1 MKLKKEELSKLP
13 NKGGIYL
20 FTNTVNNKCYVGQ
33 TICLRKRLQSH
44 LNNFITKRYDNPL
57 YRALEKYGIE
67 VFEVSIL
74 EIVENDNIKETL
86 DILEIK
92 YIEKYDSYHSG
103 YNQTLGADGGILG
116 YKMTEEQ
123 IKTIRKNAK
132 DIASDGRYTVYC
144 MDLKTK
150 EIISSPNMMILSDKS
165 GFNAYSAKNAK
176 AKKRPYLNRYYFASS
191 LDEFENLPEDIIG
204 TPDDYL
210 MDYYKYIMSLDNP
223 TITNIA
229 KELGLSRD
237 TINKRH
243 AKLKRMGYS
252 LPTDKGR
259 IKGILVK
266 DIEMNSE
273 ELLSVID
280 CAKKFGI
287 SDKSIIRQARRGGI
301 YKKHYSITLVY
312 ED

>member
-1 MKLKKEELSKLP
+1 
-13 NKGGIYL
+13 
-20 FTNTVNNKCYVGQ
+20 
-33 TICLRKRLQSH
+33 
-44 LNNFITKRYDNPL
+44 
-57 YRALEKYGIE
+57 
-67 VFEVSIL
+67 
-74 EIVENDNIKETL
+74 
-86 DILEIK
+86 
-92 YIEKYDSYHSG
+92 
-103 YNQTLGADGGILG
+103 
-116 YKMTEEQ
+116 
-123 IKTIRKNAK
+123 
-132 DIASDGRYTVYC
+132 
-144 MDLKTK
+144 
-150 EIISSPNMMILSDKS
+150 
-165 GFNAYSAKNAK
+165 
-176 AKKRPYLNRYYFASS
+176 
-191 LDEFENLPEDIIG
+191 
-204 TPDDYL
+204 

-273 ELLSVID
+273 ELLSVAN

-287 SDKSIIRQARRGGI
+287 SDKSIVRQARRGGM
-301 YKKHYSITLVY
+301 YKKHYNITLVY

>member
-1 MKLKKEELSKLP
+1 M
-13 NKGGIYL
+13 
-20 FTNTVNNKCYVGQ
+20 
-33 TICLRKRLQSH
+33 
-44 LNNFITKRYDNPL
+44 
-57 YRALEKYGIE
+57 
-67 VFEVSIL
+67 
-74 EIVENDNIKETL
+74 
-86 DILEIK
+86 
-92 YIEKYDSYHSG
+92 
-103 YNQTLGADGGILG
+103 
-116 YKMTEEQ
+116 
-123 IKTIRKNAK
+123 
-132 DIASDGRYTVYC
+132 
-144 MDLKTK
+144 
-150 EIISSPNMMILSDKS
+150 
-165 GFNAYSAKNAK
+165 GFKAYSAKNAK

-273 ELLSVID
+273 ELLSVAD

-287 SDKSIIRQARRGGI
+287 SDKSIVRQARRGGI

-312 ED
+312 EN

>member
-33 TICLRKRLQSH
+33 AICLKKRLQNH
-44 LNNFITKRYDNPL
+44 LNNFNTKRYDNPL
-57 YRALEKYGIE
+57 YRSLEKHGIE
-67 VFEVSIL
+67 AFEISIL
-74 EIVENDNIKETL
+74 EIVEGENIKETL

-92 YIEKYDSYHSG
+92 YIEKYDSYTSG
-103 YNQTLGADGGILG
+103 YNQTLGGDGGIHG
-116 YKMTEEQ
+116 YKMTEKQLEV
-123 IKTIRKNAK
+123 IRRNAK
-132 DIASDGRYTVYC
+132 NIASDGRYTVYC
-144 MDLKTK
+144 IDLKTK
-150 EIISSPNMMILSDKS
+150 EIISSPNMAILSEQLDV
-165 GFNAYSAKNAK
+165 NMYAAKNSK
-176 AKKRPYLNRYYFASS
+176 SKKKVYLNRYYFAST
-191 LDEFENLPEDIIG
+191 LEEIENLPEDIKN
-204 TPDDYL
+204 TSDDYL
-210 MDYYKYIMSLDNP
+210 MDYYKYLISLENP

-266 DIEMNSE
+266 DIETNSE
-273 ELLSVID
+273 ELLSVTD

-287 SDKSIIRQARRGGI
+287 SDKSIIRQARRGGM
-301 YKKHYSITLVY
+301 YKKHYNITLVY